1 MVRRIVRRGATLLSQ
16 EIVVQGMAQ
25 ILNDFLYSFVVGAA
39 VAMVAIP
46 LLQLG
51 DLADLVYALMK

>member
-1 MVRRIVRRGATLLSQ
+1 VVRRIVRRGATLLSQ

>member
-51 DLADLVYALMK
+51 DLADLVYALLK

>member
-25 ILNDFLYSFVVGAA
+25 ILNDFLYSFVVGTA